1 MVSAKSHLEV
11 EERKALAHRLGAE
24 YNYRLGTGDPP
35 ELAMERVIEEL
46 GLVDGQSTC
55 PECGEELS

>member
-1 MVSAKSHLEV
+1 MAAKSFWAV
-11 EERKALAHRLGAE
+11 EQRKALVCRLVEE

-35 ELAMERVIEEL
+35 EIAMERVIEEL